1 MLPEPIKRAHA
12 EASARGRSSRGDA
25 NAGRWGGTEASV
37 SAGEKRLQDL
47 MCRALDGDDGAYQHF
62 LLGASKLLRAFFHR
76 KLVERDRAHVED
88 LVQETLLAI
97 HLHRRSYDRMRP
109 IGAWLYAIARYKLVD
124 HFRKHPSARSFIPID
139 AVADLFAV
147 EAADAGD
154 PSRDIAALLSAL
166 PEKQSQSIRLVK
178 LEDLT
183 AKQAAARM
191 GVSEADVKIS
201 IHRGLKK
208 LMALIAKDKT

>member
-1 MLPEPIKRAHA
+1 M
-12 EASARGRSSRGDA
+12 
-25 NAGRWGGTEASV
+25 
-37 SAGEKRLQDL
+37 SAGEERLHDL
-47 MCRALDGDDGAYQHF
+47 VCRALDGDDGAYEHF
-62 LLGASKLLRAFFHR
+62 LLDVSKLLRAFFYR

-88 LVQETLLAI
+88 LVQEALLAV

-124 HFRKHPSARSFIPID
+124 HFRKHPSVRSFVPID

-154 PSRDIAALLSAL
+154 PSRDISALLATL
-166 PEKQSQSIRLVK
+166 PAKQSQAIRLVK

-183 AKQAAARM
+183 AKQAAAQM

-208 LMALIAKDKT
+208 LMTLIAKDHRP